1 MDNLNQFMNNTIK
14 LSVNLKNCGKR
25 LDVFLTDNINHL
37 TRSFLKKLIENEQV
51 KLNDIILS
59 SPSSKVKYKD
69 KIVIKIFKKNSK
81 VIKPKKI
88 DLDIIYEDKSIIVI
102 NKPKGMVVHPG
113 AGNYDDTLVNA
124 LLFRDKKNLS
134 NINGDLRPGIV
145 HRIDKDTSG
154 LLVIAKNNLA
164 HANLGAQF
172 SEHSI
177 KRKYLCLSWGV
188 IRPLKGKINTL
199 ITRDKKNRQLM
210 TVSDFNGKRAITNYK
225 TIKVFNI
232 KDIPKV
238 SLLECELET
247 GRTHQIRVHLKYK
260 GTSLLGDKQ
269 YGKKNLKF
277 KKINNEFFIKLNK
290 LSGQAL
296 HAKTLEFV
304 HPLTKKWMSF
314 NSDLPENFKKMLNL
328 LENLSS

>member
-1 MDNLNQFMNNTIK
+1 MKNTIK
-14 LSVNLKNCGKR
+14 FSVDEKDSDKR
-25 LDVFLTDNINHL
+25 LDKYLAENINEF
-37 TRSFLKKLIENEQV
+37 TRSFLKKLIKEKQV
-51 KLNDIILS
+51 KLNNTILFN
-59 SPSSKVKYKD
+59 PSTKVKYKD
-69 KIVIKIFKKNSK
+69 QIIINIIDKNRQNVI
-81 VIKPKKI
+81 PKKI
-88 DLDIIYEDKSIIVI
+88 KLDIIHEDKDILIV

-113 AGNYDDTLVNA
+113 ANNYENTLVNA
-124 LLFRDKKNLS
+124 LLYKYKTNLS
-134 NINGDLRPGIV
+134 DVNGDLRPGIV
-145 HRIDKDTSG
+145 HRIDKETSG
-154 LLVIAKNNLA
+154 LLVVAKNNLT
-164 HANLGAQF
+164 HANLGDQF
-172 SEHSI
+172 SKHTI

-188 IRPLKGKINTL
+188 IRPLNGKIITL

-210 TVSDFNGKRAITNYK
+210 TVSDIKGKKAITNYK

-232 KDIPKV
+232 KDIPKI

-269 YGKKNLKF
+269 YGKKNIKF
-277 KKINNEFFIKLNK
+277 KRINNEFFVKLNK

-304 HPLTKKWMSF
+304 HPKTKKWMSF
-314 NSDLPENFKKMLNL
+314 NSELPDGFKKILNL